1 MEEILGATLTS
12 TSTSTTSF
20 MVDNGIRTDGRIT
33 WTSTTTSST
42 TPTTPADR
50 EAEGSVNE
58 EALLV
63 EDDEYEEDLEA
74 WETSFPNAT
83 AGVEDTSGGQ
93 PWDEDQWVELPE
105 EEWPVDDDTAPLDDA
120 TPPGGGVGD
129 IWEDDVPALEGPRL
143 TPSQQAFAQ
152 QVAGLVVTQV
162 WSLLQTAGVIPR
174 LGVNGGQMRRLPGAR
189 SKDRVRGVCV
199 RLPLLTEGRPL
210 LSGRCKTAGTT
221 LSRRRLPEVAQFL
234 LNNDGWICYSW
245 ATSIGEVFPWAEQTS
260 HRTRMRE
267 HLMMQSRWVT
277 LLMKPGRLTMEHHNV
292 KMA

>member
-20 MVDNGIRTDGRIT
+20 MVDNRIRTDGRIT

-93 PWDEDQWVELPE
+93 PWDEDQWVELRM
-105 EEWPVDDDTAPLDDA
+105 T
-120 TPPGGGVGD
+120 
-129 IWEDDVPALEGPRL
+129 
-143 TPSQQAFAQ
+143 F
-152 QVAGLVVTQV
+152 
-162 WSLLQTAGVIPR
+162 
-174 LGVNGGQMRRLPGAR
+174 
-189 SKDRVRGVCV
+189 
-199 RLPLLTEGRPL
+199 PLLKVPGSRQVSKPL
-210 LSGRCKTAGTT
+210 
-221 LSRRRLPEVAQFL
+221 P
-234 LNNDGWICYSW
+234 N
-245 ATSIGEVFPWAEQTS
+245 
-260 HRTRMRE
+260 
-267 HLMMQSRWVT
+267 RWQDW
-277 LLMKPGRLTMEHHNV
+277 L
-292 KMA
+292 